1 MSFIDS
7 ESIATATASALHRF
21 NRYEIKYYLPEV
33 KIPEFREQVQQRM
46 DMDVHDSGHSR
57 RVSSIYY
64 DSRDL
69 RFYWEK
75 IEGLRF
81 RRKLRIRAYGEPE
94 SINEDSTVFV
104 EIKQR
109 VNRVTQ
115 KRRIPLPYKQARV
128 LCEQWRDPENPA
140 VRQAFVNEVLM
151 LGETADLLPVAMTT
165 YHREAYVGVDADLG
179 LRITMDHNIQGRNKE
194 LSLNQ
199 RAENKFIVPPQI
211 SIVEVK
217 ANERVPT
224 WFTDLAARMGLEVVR
239 VSKYC
244 KAIEAMAALPDIRL
258 KRRNVPEPLSL
269 TLHQIR

>member
-1 MSFIDS
+1 MSFTDN
-7 ESIATATASALHRF
+7 ESTATATASALHRF
-21 NRYEIKYYLPEV
+21 NRYEIKYYLPEN
-33 KIPEFREQVQQRM
+33 KIPEFREKIRERM
-46 DMDVHDSGHSR
+46 GEDIHKNACSR

-94 SINEDSTVFV
+94 LINDESRVFV

-115 KRRIPLPYKQARV
+115 KRRIPMPYHQARL
-128 LCEQWRDPENPA
+128 LCDQWEDPSNPEL
-140 VRQAFVNEVLM
+140 RQAFVNEVLM
-151 LGETADLLPVAMTT
+151 LSESVKLQAVAMTT
-165 YHREAYVGVDADLG
+165 YHREAFVGVDADLG
-179 LRITMDHNIQGRNKE
+179 LRITLDHTIQGRNKD
-194 LSLNQ
+194 LSLSM
-199 RAENKFIVPPQI
+199 RSENKFIIPSHI

-224 WFTDLAARMGLEVVR
+224 WFTDLAASMGLEVVR

-244 KAIEAMAALPDIRL
+244 KAIEATATIPDIRL
-258 KRRNVPEPLSL
+258 SLKNLPEPLSL
-269 TLHQIR
+269 VSTSHT

>member
-33 KIPEFREQVQQRM
+33 KIPEFREQIQKHMQS
-46 DMDVHDSGHSR
+46 DVHDNAHSH

-64 DSRDL
+64 DSKDL

-94 SINEDSTVFV
+94 NIHDASTVFV

-115 KRRIPLPYKQARV
+115 KRRIPLPYAQAKL
-128 LCEQWRDPENPA
+128 LCDQWRDPGNPE

-151 LGETADLLPVAMTT
+151 LAEATALLPVVMTS

-179 LRITMDHNIQGRNKE
+179 LRITLDHNIQGRNKD
-194 LSLNQ
+194 LSLDQ
-199 RAENKFIVPPQI
+199 RGKNRFIIPPQI
-211 SIVEVK
+211 SIVEIK
-217 ANERVPT
+217 ANEWVPT

-244 KAIEAMAALPDIRL
+244 KAIEATAGLPDIRL
-258 KRRNVPEPLSL
+258 NRRDVPEPLSL
-269 TLHQIR
+269 SLHQYR